1 MSRRNAGTVFLRRML
16 AGCLF
21 ACCLVSAG
29 ADAAELKTVRVG
41 LTPVLDY
48 QPWLIAHEMGMDREL
63 GINIEPINITSTGNG
78 VSALRQGSLD
88 ITASAQVAA
97 FSFYK
102 AVPALRTWIVLN
114 QFKGFIIVGRKGQTD
129 TYESLVGTLGPEKA
143 KEQILKAMKGK
154 KFAID
159 PANYRSLAKA
169 ALSQV
174 GLTLDDVQLIEFADS
189 AKAGLAFESGVGD
202 YFMGNLPTEAKL
214 LSQPERYVSVG
225 GHEILG
231 PAGLWYSSMVA
242 LDPWLANNKDT
253 VMKLL
258 AIWYRVSRY
267 IDERNDQIMPTWQ
280 RIINERASASFSL
293 DDMRRITGLMW
304 YPNIAQSKATVFN
317 TGSDLYWRQ
326 SMDYYVPQNK
336 DKLPVDFGG
345 DKYNYEEVYFQALLK
360 DTALIQWIEAPL
372 K

>member
-1 MSRRNAGTVFLRRML
+1 MSHRTAGLVRTL
-16 AGCLF
+16 AGLLF
-21 ACCLVSAG
+21 AWCLISSA
-29 ADAAELKTVRVG
+29 AVAAELKTVRIG

-48 QPWLIAHEMGMDREL
+48 QPWLMAHEMGLDHEL
-63 GINIEPINITSTGNG
+63 GINIEPISVTSTGNG
-78 VSALRQGSLD
+78 ISALRQGSLD
-88 ITASAQVAA
+88 LTVSAQVSA

-102 AVPALRTWIVLN
+102 AVPSLRTWIVLN
-114 QFKGFIIVGRKGQTD
+114 QFKGFIIVGRKGQTE
-129 TYESLVGTLGPEKA
+129 TYASLVDKLGPEKA
-143 KEQILKAMKGK
+143 KEQILRAMKGK

-169 ALSQV
+169 ALGQV

-214 LSQPERYVSVG
+214 LSQPDRYVSVG

-242 LDPWLANNKDT
+242 LDPWLASNKDT
-253 VMKLL
+253 VMKLI

-267 IDERNDQIMPTWQ
+267 IAERNDQIMPAWQ
-280 RIINERASASFSL
+280 RIINERASAAFSL

-304 YPNIAQSKATVFN
+304 YPSIAQSQETVFN
-317 TGSDLYWRQ
+317 PSSDLYWRK

-336 DKLPVDFGG
+336 DKLPDDFGG
-345 DKYNYEEVYFQALLK
+345 DKYNYEEVYFHALLK
-360 DTALIQWIEAPL
+360 DPALIQWINAPL